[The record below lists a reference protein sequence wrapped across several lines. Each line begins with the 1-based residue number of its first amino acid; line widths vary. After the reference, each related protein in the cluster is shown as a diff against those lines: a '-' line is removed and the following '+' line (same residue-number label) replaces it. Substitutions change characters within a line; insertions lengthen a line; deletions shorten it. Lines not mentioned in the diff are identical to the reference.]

1 MALLAQEEEMNATL
15 QEALTCTTC
24 TLHLTKA
31 SMRRDFEAGV
41 YDPLRD
47 PPFLHLHA
55 RADAGEECGDGD
67 GDEDEDDHNSD
78 YFDSDNSASGSGS
91 ENQSDPGCYSG
102 EDDDDDDE
110 EWDEGEGI
118 SPLSKPTPKK
128 TPRYARLI
136 TPLQR
141 LSYQSCVSDVLSQ
154 GRKQGLEPVKSV
166 KSDEE
171 DEDLRFAYY
180 QLDYHIHLHDRARCS
195 MLKLCR
201 DIEDVR
207 QLRGWEIEM
216 RQLDEIEARVVD
228 ESDTTTTATTT
239 KATTTAAEDELFTVH
254 QTALWK
260 RRWRLRQRRVND
272 VRRKWAQIMAERKR
286 QREELLLERK
296 KMFRAKVKLY
306 TWKEGDKVLLRE
318 LRL

>member
-1 MALLAQEEEMNATL
+1 
-15 QEALTCTTC
+15 
-24 TLHLTKA
+24 
-31 SMRRDFEAGV
+31 MRRDLKAGM
-41 YDPLRD
+41 YDPARD
-47 PPFLHLHA
+47 PPFLHSHA
-55 RADAGEECGDGD
+55 KACPSEECGDGD
-67 GDEDEDDHNSD
+67 GEDHDSD
-78 YFDSDNSASGSGS
+78 YFDSDDSGSGSGS
-91 ENQSDPGCYSG
+91 ENQFDSGCYSG
-102 EDDDDDDE
+102 EDDDDDDDDDE

-118 SPLSKPTPKK
+118 SPLSKPTPKQ

-141 LSYQSCVSDVLSQ
+141 LSYQSCVSDVLGQ

-180 QLDYHIHLHDRARCS
+180 QVDYHIHLHDRARCS
-195 MLKLCR
+195 MLTLCR

-216 RQLDEIEARVVD
+216 RQLDEVEARVVD
-228 ESDTTTTATTT
+228 ESDTTTTTATTT
-239 KATTTAAEDELFTVH
+239 KAAATTAENELFTVH
-254 QTALWK
+254 QIALWK
-260 RRWRLRQRRVND
+260 RRWRLRQKRVND
-272 VRRKWAQIMAERKR
+272 VRRKWAQIMVERKR
-286 QREELLLERK
+286 QREELLLERR

-318 LRL
+318 MRL

>member
-1 MALLAQEEEMNATL
+1 MTTTPSTMASLLAQEEEMNATL
-15 QEALTCTTC
+15 QEALSCTTC

-31 SMRRDFEAGV
+31 SMRQDLKTGV
-41 YDPLRD
+41 YNPLRD
-47 PPFLHLHA
+47 PPFSHSHA
-55 RADAGEECGDGD
+55 KACLSEECGDRD
-67 GDEDEDDHNSD
+67 GDEDDHGSD
-78 YFDSDNSASGSGS
+78 YFDSGDSASGTGF
-91 ENQSDPGCYSG
+91 ENQSGSGCYSG
-102 EDDDDDDE
+102 DDE
-110 EWDEGEGI
+110 EWDEEGI
-118 SPLSKPTPKK
+118 SPLSKPTRKQIPQY
-128 TPRYARLI
+128 TRLI

-154 GRKQGLEPVKSV
+154 GRKQGLELVKPV

-180 QLDYHIHLHDRARCS
+180 QVDYHIHLHDRARCD
-195 MLKLCR
+195 MLTLCR
-201 DIEDVR
+201 DIGDVR

-216 RQLDEIEARVVD
+216 KQLDEVEARVVD
-228 ESDTTTTATTT
+228 KSDPTTPVAAATATTP
-239 KATTTAAEDELFTVH
+239 AEAELFTVH

-260 RRWRLRQRRVND
+260 RRWRLRQRRIND

-286 QREELLLERK
+286 QREELLLERQ

-318 LRL
+318 LSL